1 MEIRSYFS
9 EVQALIEKTPYAQVE
24 AVVETLLTAN
34 RNEQTIFICGNGGSA
49 ATATHFGCDL
59 SKRPLVEG
67 QPRFRVV
74 ALTDNNSLIT
84 ALANDIGYEVVFAE
98 QIKSLGRRG
107 DVLIGISGSGN
118 SKNVLN
124 AVSAARD
131 LGITTVGFSGYDGGK
146 LAPMVDISVHIPSFN
161 MAMVEDIHL
170 MLEHAIC
177 EKLLAVRQA
186 AAAPVGALNGHS

>member
-1 MEIRSYFS
+1 VEIRTYFS
-9 EVQALIEKTPYAQVE
+9 EVQTLIDKTPFAQVE
-24 AVVETLLTAN
+24 AVVEALMQAN
-34 RNEQTIFICGNGGSA
+34 QSGQTVFICGNGGSA

-67 QPRFRVV
+67 QPRFRVI

-84 ALANDIGYEVVFAE
+84 AIANDMSYEAVFSE
-98 QIKSLGRRG
+98 QIKSLGRK
-107 DVLIGISGSGN
+107 DDLLIGISGSGN

-124 AVSAARD
+124 AVSASKE
-131 LGITTVGFSGYDGGK
+131 LGIKTVGFSGYDGGK

-161 MAMVEDIHL
+161 MAMVEDVHL

-177 EKLLAVRQA
+177 EKLLALRQVT
-186 AAAPVGALNGHS
+186 AAPVSALNGHS